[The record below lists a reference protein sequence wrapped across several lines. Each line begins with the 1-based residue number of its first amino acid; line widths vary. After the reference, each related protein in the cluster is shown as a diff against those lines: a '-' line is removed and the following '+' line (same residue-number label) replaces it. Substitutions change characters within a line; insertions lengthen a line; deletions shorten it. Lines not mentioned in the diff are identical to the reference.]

1 MLALLVQEFIVP
13 VFASA
18 ESLYLHDGLFLF
30 RAGAILLSIQ
40 VTALL
45 IYSMPRWHNDLA
57 IVLVPM
63 IFTLF
68 LMWIGSLGGTIKLC
82 AWVNENRWIA
92 KLRLCGYL
100 FPECD

>member
-1 MLALLVQEFIVP
+1 
-13 VFASA
+13 
-18 ESLYLHDGLFLF
+18 
-30 RAGAILLSIQ
+30 
-40 VTALL
+40 
-45 IYSMPRWHNDLA
+45 
-57 IVLVPM
+57 VLVPM

-92 KLRLCGYL
+92 KSAVEGMSKLRLCGYL